1 MKKRYLVISII
12 SILTLFLGG
21 YQYVKMNKTK
31 SSSEVWVGY
40 NSKSSTDF
48 KRVNVESQSKI
59 DKLEEILLFGK
70 TINKPKGN
78 LQDYDIQLTL
88 KVPKNEKSYSFLI
101 WFTNNGAIIK
111 QNTLNKFNY
120 ISLDN
125 QDANLVKEI
134 IKYKRN

>member
-21 YQYVKMNKTK
+21 FQYVKMNKTK
-31 SSSEVWVGY
+31 SSNEVWVGY
-40 NSKSSTDF
+40 KSKSRTDF

-59 DKLEEILLFGK
+59 DKLEEILVFGK

-78 LQDYDIQLTL
+78 LQDYDIQLSL
-88 KVPKNEKSYSFLI
+88 KVPENEKSYSFLI

-120 ISLDN
+120 KSLDN
-125 QDANLVKEI
+125 QDANSVKEI

>member
-1 MKKRYLVISII
+1 MKRRYLVISII

-21 YQYVKMNKTK
+21 FQYVKMHKTK

-59 DKLEEILLFGK
+59 DKLEEILLNGK
-70 TINKPKGN
+70 TINKPKGD
-78 LQDYDIQLTL
+78 LQDYDIQLSL
-88 KVPKNEKSYSFLI
+88 KVPANEKSYSFLI

-111 QNTLNKFNY
+111 KNILNKFNY

-125 QDANLVKEI
+125 QEAKLVKEI